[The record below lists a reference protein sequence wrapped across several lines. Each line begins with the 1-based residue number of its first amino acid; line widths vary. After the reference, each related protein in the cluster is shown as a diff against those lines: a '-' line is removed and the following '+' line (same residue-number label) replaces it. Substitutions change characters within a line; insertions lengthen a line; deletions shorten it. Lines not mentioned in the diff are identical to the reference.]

1 MRKHFTIKKI
11 VSNLSRLINPMTRF
25 SKDPKIA
32 IMRQEIF
39 KRIEI
44 VFVYA
49 PLLVSFVMG
58 LHWFDR
64 IDESTNKFDV
74 KLLMAIVVCME
85 SVHIIVHYLFVY
97 IFS

>member
-1 MRKHFTIKKI
+1 
-11 VSNLSRLINPMTRF
+11 
-25 SKDPKIA
+25 
-32 IMRQEIF
+32 MRQEIF

-97 IFS
+97 IFSWFLIKYCL